1 MVALVLPF
9 NELNDY
15 RQPCPN
21 LEEIRV
27 ASPKAALGGSVRD
40 GIRRFPRCI
49 LAPHRSRK
57 KDCPVSHG
65 AEAEE
70 TRLSDCVD
78 TQVITATGL
87 PTLRNRKPVHHE
99 TVYAAAEG
107 RLGGGSPGS
116 AGRVDRPC
124 TSCRPVVD

>member
-1 MVALVLPF
+1 MVALVLPI

-21 LEEIRV
+21 LKEITV
-27 ASPKAALGGSVRD
+27 ASPEVALGDGVRD
-40 GIRRFPRCI
+40 RIRRFPRCI
-49 LAPHRSRK
+49 LAPRRSRK
-57 KDCPVSHG
+57 KECPVAHG

-78 TQVITATGL
+78 VQVITATGL
-87 PTLRNRKPVHHE
+87 PTLRNRKPVHNE
-99 TVYAAAEG
+99 TVDAAAEG
-107 RLGGGSPGS
+107 LMGGGSLGS
-116 AGRVDRPC
+116 AGRLC